1 MIMFDQEQNPCL
13 RKPLKRADITPNAST
28 LAVFCCVTSCA
39 QGSNEI
45 IRKLL
50 IFKTLNFNQLQN
62 AYCALLYF
70 VAFWGIGSD
79 KKSTCL
85 TQQKT
90 ARVDAFGVMSA
101 RLSGFLRHGFCS

>member
-39 QGSNEI
+39 QGTNEI

-85 TQQKT
+85 SHGARGPMQANFTQP
-90 ARVDAFGVMSA
+90 AIFRGE
-101 RLSGFLRHGFCS
+101 RI